1 MFRKISPS
9 NEVQYPYVDL
19 KNKQTN
25 AFQKSMRQDGLLLEF
40 ELFHKCAGMGQ

>member
-9 NEVQYPYVDL
+9 KEIQYPYVDL

-25 AFQKSMRQDGLLLEF
+25 AFQKSMRQDGLPIRI
-40 ELFHKCAGMGQ
+40 